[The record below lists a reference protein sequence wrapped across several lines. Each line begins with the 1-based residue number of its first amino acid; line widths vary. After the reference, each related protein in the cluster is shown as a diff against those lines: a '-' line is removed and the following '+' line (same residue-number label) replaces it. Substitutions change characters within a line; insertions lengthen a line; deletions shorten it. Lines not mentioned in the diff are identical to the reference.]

1 MCGIYG
7 FIGARFDG
15 DERLLASMDR
25 SLFHRGPDE
34 GGTFVAAN
42 AGIGMRRLS
51 IIDLA
56 GGTQPMSDPS
66 GRYRIVFN
74 GEIYN
79 YRALREE
86 LENLGTPFRTH
97 SDTETILLGYIVWG
111 ADVVRRLSGMF
122 AFCIY
127 DDRTGTAFFARD
139 HLGKKPLYFWQHDG
153 RLFFAS
159 ELKALL
165 EHPGFE
171 RRLNRQAVSDYLTLK
186 HVPSPFSIF
195 EGVRSLPAGHYARY
209 DGGVLTN
216 EAYYAPHF
224 GGESLLSEN
233 DAAEELLERLRTAV
247 RARMLA
253 ADVPVGSYLSGGLDS
268 SLVAALA
275 VEFSGSNIHTFSMGY
290 REEMTHKGDVPFARM
305 MAKRLG
311 TQHHELLIGA
321 DDVLANL
328 PNVVRAFDEPFG
340 GTTSPFFLTE
350 LIAQHVKVAVSGD
363 GADELFGSY
372 AAHRAA
378 PIVAGIRDGGTDYGT
393 FAENASLIDAC
404 AGEPDQV
411 WRTRFLAFTDAE
423 KRELMPASVSLRSTA
438 DYLAPYYGEA
448 RGDLV
453 NRTLEVEVRTLLPD
467 GVLTYVDRLSMA
479 HSVEVRSP
487 FLDRSLVEFAGSLP
501 GRLKVRHD
509 ATKSVLRT
517 AAANVLPR
525 EILDRPKVGFILPI
539 DAWLG
544 SRFDELLERTL
555 SPEALSH
562 GLFDPAVVRRYVDE
576 LRRGKRNHTYKVW
589 TLVMFQLWYEL
600 YIGSPRPARL

>member
-15 DERLLASMDR
+15 DERLLAAMDR
-25 SLFHRGPDE
+25 ALFHRGPDE
-34 GGTFVAAN
+34 GGAFFAESC
-42 AGIGMRRLS
+42 GIGMRRLS

-56 GGTQPMSDPS
+56 GGTQPMADAT

-79 YRALREE
+79 YRELRDE
-86 LENLGTPFRTH
+86 LIARGTSFRTH
-97 SDTETILLGYIVWG
+97 SDTETILLGYLAWG

-127 DDRTGTAFFARD
+127 DDVTGEAFFARD
-139 HLGKKPLYFWQHDG
+139 HFGKKPLYFWPHDG

-159 ELKALL
+159 EIKALL

-171 RRLNRQAVSDYLTLK
+171 RRLNLQAVSDYLTLK
-186 HVPSPFSIF
+186 HVPSPSSIF
-195 EGVRSLPAGHYARY
+195 DGVRSLPAGHVARY
-209 DGGVLTN
+209 DGSALKT
-216 EAYYAPHF
+216 ESYYAFHSR
-224 GGESLLSEN
+224 GHSILSEEE
-233 DAAEELLERLRTAV
+233 AAEELLERLRNAV

-275 VEFSGSNIHTFSMGY
+275 VEFAGSNIHTFSMGY

-305 MAKRLG
+305 MAQRLG
-311 TQHHELLIGA
+311 TKHHELLIGA
-321 DDVLANL
+321 DDVLTNL
-328 PNVVRAFDEPFG
+328 PAIVRAFDEPFG
-340 GTTSPFFLTE
+340 GTTSPYFLTE

-378 PIVAGIRDGGTDYGT
+378 PVVAGIREGGTDYGT
-393 FAENASLIDAC
+393 FAANAHLIDAC
-404 AGEPDQV
+404 AGEPDQA

-423 KRELMPASVSLRSTA
+423 KRELMPASASLRTTT
-438 DYLAPYYGEA
+438 DYFAPYYEA
-448 RGDLV
+448 ATGDLV
-453 NRTLEVEVRTLLPD
+453 NRTLEAEVRTLLPD

-487 FLDRSLVEFAGSLP
+487 FLDRSIVEFAGSLP
-501 GRLKVRHD
+501 GRLKVRFD

-517 AAANVLPR
+517 AAAKLLPR

-544 SRFDELLERTL
+544 SRFDALLERTL
-555 SPEALSH
+555 NPDALSH
-562 GLFDPAVVRRYVDE
+562 GLFDTTVVRRYVAE
-576 LRRGKRNHTYKVW
+576 LQGGNRSHTYKVW

-600 YIGSPRPARL
+600 YVATPRPVRL